1 MTDQNGNS
9 RGFGFVCYST
19 PEEANKAI
27 AEMNGRFIGAKP
39 LYIALAQRIEVKIK
53 IIILFHLYML
63 T

>member
-53 IIILFHLYML
+53 FESK
-63 T
+63 